1 MSQYTRRRQLKE
13 SIESSRGMFEKV
25 EHELAAG
32 YVEVE
37 ITGMT
42 LRRLVCVYSVMLRD
56 AWAYMLD
63 SVRSLVRVTPAH

>member
-1 MSQYTRRRQLKE
+1 
-13 SIESSRGMFEKV
+13 MFEKV
-25 EHELAAG
+25 EHELAEG